1 MTIQVGLGNEKD
13 KGKWKKCSITK
24 FRDGNEHIMMDN
36 EVLRHRYY
44 KPVAKGWMTK
54 IASLHRVHL

>member
-36 EVLRHRYY
+36 EKTKVL
-44 KPVAKGWMTK
+44 K
-54 IASLHRVHL
+54 